1 MASGPFYAPGR
12 YWGRITHQ
20 KVGETKK
27 GDAQL
32 ILQFLVRG
40 RINPADPEGEL
51 LPVAGELERTIFR
64 TINDNTIDWIVQDLD
79 TLGWYGQH
87 WRDFDEGS
95 SAFVSI
101 VGSEH
106 VFRCDHDTYE
116 GTTREKWS
124 VAGDGLVVKPLDDS
138 QAKQLEALF
147 GRHLQVR
154 KKPVAD
160 TMVAIFIPKPA
171 PVVPVKPL
179 GALTPNEALAEAG
192 PPGDSIPF

>member
-64 TINDNTIDWIVQDLD
+64 TINDNTIDWIVQDFD

-154 KKPVAD
+154 KKPVAN
-160 TMVAIFIPKPA
+160 TPVTPKPA
-171 PVVPVKPL
+171 PVVPVKPV
-179 GALTPNEALAEAG
+179 GELTPNEILAEAG
-192 PPGDSIPF
+192 PPEKQQEF